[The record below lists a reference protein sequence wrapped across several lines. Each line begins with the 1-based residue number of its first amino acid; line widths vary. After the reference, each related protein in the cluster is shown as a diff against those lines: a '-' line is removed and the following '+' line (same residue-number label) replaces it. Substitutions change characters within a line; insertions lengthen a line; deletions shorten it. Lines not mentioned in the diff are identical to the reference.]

1 MRITNGQLVKDA
13 TPEQAEALAAAGWTA
28 VTDAQAPGTGSA
40 PSATGERQETP
51 AAAAPAFSP
60 AIVQKAV
67 EGAGFSG
74 LDPEEQ
80 TALRESFPTSSAAK
94 AGRSWEEVV
103 AEMDKYRTPEVQAS
117 RMARESPE
125 SVRLVDALFPRT
137 MAAGRMEPDQIA
149 FPWQMAKDIASLPG
163 RIATSEDRAE
173 IADPIARAEL
183 EGGRWTSP
191 GAWAERANAL
201 AEMIAVDPTTIPLA
215 VVGGPAA
222 RGVAQGVN
230 ASLRPAAQAFG
241 VLEAARIADRA
252 TDRTPTTS
260 PIPGAG
266 QIATDAA
273 LAVLPDAIIA
283 PAGRFATAQAKK
295 VAKSA
300 PAAFLRMMKF
310 LPGQQRMAV
319 WKAGKEF
326 AEDPALRAEVL
337 KGAKTVPDV
346 AANFERGKEQ
356 RLAEIGP
363 AMAAAD
369 ATGKLVSLREA
380 VQSGRRSTLEMEP
393 GTASP
398 KDRAKA
404 VRWIME
410 RILVPPKGEA
420 PEWSRVV
427 TGVLPDGSIQ
437 TVTVRHP
444 EGLPLNAVERVKPT
458 EARPVKTNLYHGI
471 DCADP
476 AHSEAREVA
485 MEGAARS
492 IREQIEAIDPTG
504 TIAQKNRAAGK
515 FLAAERGFQ
524 RAVTRDANRGKE
536 GILAKIGLLPPRDT
550 PAAIRRLDLLAR
562 LYAGIGKGLES
573 PTTAGAVRAPILSG
587 RHAAGALPPDLDPET
602 LFPVRRDSIRRDS
615 SRSAR

>member
-1 MRITNGQLVKDA
+1 MRITNGKLVKDA
-13 TPEQAEALAAAGWTA
+13 TPEQAEALAAAGWTVA
-28 VTDAQAPGTGSA
+28 TAAQDSGAGSA
-40 PSATGERQETP
+40 TSAGARRQEGP
-51 AAAAPAFSP
+51 AKPSTAFDPS
-60 AIVQKAV
+60 IVRKAV

-103 AEMDKYRTPEVQAS
+103 QGMDKYRSPEVQAS
-117 RMARESPE
+117 RMAREHPE
-125 SVRLVDALFPRT
+125 EVGAFNTLFPRT
-137 MAAGRMEPDQIA
+137 MAAARMEPDQIA

-163 RIATSEDRAE
+163 RFAASADRE
-173 IADPIARAEL
+173 GIADPLPRTEL
-183 EGGRWTSP
+183 EGGRWSEP

-201 AEMIAVDPTTIPLA
+201 AEMVARDPLTIPLA

-222 RGVAQGVN
+222 QAMTRGAAQV
-230 ASLRPAAQAFG
+230 LRPAAQAFG
-241 VLEAARIADRA
+241 VLEAAKIADRA

-266 QIATDAA
+266 EIATDAA

-283 PAGRFATAQAKK
+283 PAGRFLTAQAKK
-295 VAKSA
+295 AAADA
-300 PAAFLRMMKF
+300 PAAFMRMMKF

-356 RLAEIGP
+356 RLAAIGP

-380 VQSGRRSTLEMEP
+380 VQSGRRSALEMEP

-404 VRWIME
+404 VRWLME
-410 RILVPPKGEA
+410 RVLVPPKGEA

-471 DCADP
+471 DFADP
-476 AHSEAREVA
+476 EHSEAREVA

-504 TIAQKNRAAGK
+504 TIAEKNRAAGK
-515 FLAAERGFQ
+515 FLGAELGFARAA
-524 RAVTRDANRGKE
+524 TRDANKYKQ

-550 PAAIRRLDLLAR
+550 PASIRRLDLLER
-562 LYAGIGKGLES
+562 LYSGAGKVLES
-573 PTTAGAVRAPILSG
+573 PTTAGTVRAPILAG

-602 LFPVRRDSIRRDS
+602 LFPVRRDSVRRDS
-615 SRSAR
+615 SRSHR